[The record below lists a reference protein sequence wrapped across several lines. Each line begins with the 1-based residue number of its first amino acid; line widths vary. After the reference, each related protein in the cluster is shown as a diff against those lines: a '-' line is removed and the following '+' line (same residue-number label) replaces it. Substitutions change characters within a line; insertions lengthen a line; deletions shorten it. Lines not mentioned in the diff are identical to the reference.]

1 MNIKNINLDNQMYSE
16 LQKIVKRSQVV
27 KLSILERKNKQ
38 IYNNLCN
45 QLVSSME
52 NWNNYSIINVPDN
65 LIYVNYIFNK
75 TDIARIKQIYETK
88 EKFNFIDTN
97 IKYIDGTSFLLI
109 GYIILYSKHE
119 FNKNKYNLN
128 IKYIDLTEAFI
139 QYIGIGS
146 RILKKVSSYNKTI
159 LFPYKPIEIS
169 CEFWIKYI
177 SKFVKFTT
185 SDTLKIYCKNN
196 TISELK
202 WDTMY
207 SIIDAHYKNIVK
219 EFSTNLINT
228 LISNTNKRLN

>member
-1 MNIKNINLDNQMYSE
+1 MCLS
-16 LQKIVKRSQVV
+16 VKR
-27 KLSILERKNKQ
+27 LM
-38 IYNNLCN
+38 
-45 QLVSSME
+45 LV
-52 NWNNYSIINVPDN
+52 NDFQTQKDN
-65 LIYVNYIFNK
+65 HFFELH
-75 TDIARIKQIYETK
+75 ETK

-109 GYIILYSKHE
+109 GYIILYPKHE
-119 FNKNKYNLN
+119 FNKNKYNCN

-185 SDTLKIYCKNN
+185 SDTLKIYCK
-196 TISELK
+196 
-202 WDTMY
+202 
-207 SIIDAHYKNIVK
+207 SIGIEEWNHYVGIRYDEPIRWSKTSK
-219 EFSTNLINT
+219 MP
-228 LISNTNKRLN
+228 K